1 MISQCRVISDADNQA
16 SSVKLFNRL
25 QWLPFYEEP
34 KIAKCCVAYKRIKG
48 EVPLYT
54 ENSLILNS
62 QQHNRASRFNRMTE
76 GGRSFAV
83 TTCQLWNSLSLKLRN
98 YVSLESFKNSY
109 RNNLFDVQRK
119 LYHFNSLFI
128 LIHYLL
134 SSYVLILFII
144 CLLIEIVMLEKNLTY
159 IVLLALTSV
168 LCTLSIILHQF
179 CKTFLY
185 RGPQVY

>member
-1 MISQCRVISDADNQA
+1 MRQRLLFYDSMIRSVLHYVSSIWTSCDKENLGRVLKLQKRAARVISDADNQA

-25 QWLPFYEEP
+25 QWLPFYEES

-83 TTCQLWNSLSLKLRN
+83 TTCQLWNSLSLELRN
-98 YVSLESFKNSY
+98 SVSLESFKNNYS
-109 RNNLFDVQRK
+109 NNVFDVQRN
-119 LYHFNSLFI
+119 LHHF
-128 LIHYLL
+128 
-134 SSYVLILFII
+134 
-144 CLLIEIVMLEKNLTY
+144 IV
-159 IVLLALTSV
+159 
-168 LCTLSIILHQF
+168 
-179 CKTFLY
+179 
-185 RGPQVY
+185 